1 MSDLYLRKAQ
11 FAAELE
17 KCLQCPTKPCEK
29 ACPTGCSPC
38 DFIAAAK
45 SGDMQKAAALIAAQ
59 NPLGETC
66 GLICPDKFCRRACL
80 RQHIDTAIKIPA
92 VQAEIMHQARENN
105 LLKPMETAA
114 PNGKKIAVIG
124 AGPAGMGATAE
135 LLKRGFAVTVFERDN
150 AVGGALNLI
159 PQQRLPRETVAY
171 EWQRLAQGNL
181 SEIRLNTKV
190 AAYED
195 LLRQGYAAVIV
206 AVGEQKRRTLGIAGE
221 DLLLDY
227 TKYLKNPA
235 EYISAGNV
243 AVIGGGAVAVDCA
256 VTAVKQGANHTEM
269 FVRRALS
276 DMRITAHER
285 DLLLANR
292 VDISTMTR
300 ITRVEGSAADLTL
313 YTCKTRFNAEGKL
326 EDVPHTEVARG
337 GFAYIISAL
346 GSMRAEEPT
355 AKENIWYVGDFVT
368 GGSTAVE
375 AVASGKKTAAEIADL
390 L

>member
-29 ACPTGCSPC
+29 ACPAGCSPC
-38 DFIAAAK
+38 DFITAAR
-45 SGDMQKAAALIAAQ
+45 SGDMKKAAQQIAAQ

-80 RQHIDTAIKIPA
+80 RQHIDAAIKIPA
-92 VQAEIMHQARENN
+92 VQAEIMRQARENN
-105 LLKPMETAA
+105 LLEPAEITTA
-114 PNGKKIAVIG
+114 NGKKIAIIG
-124 AGPAGMGATAE
+124 AGPAGMGAAAE
-135 LLKRGFAVTVFERDN
+135 LLKQGFAVTVFERDA

-171 EWQRLAQGNL
+171 EWQRLARGDL
-181 SEIRLNTKV
+181 LEIRLNTKV
-190 AAYED
+190 SAYED
-195 LLRQGYAAVIV
+195 LLRRGYAAVIV
-206 AVGEQKRRTLGIAGE
+206 AVGEQKRRTLGVAGE

-227 TKYLKNPA
+227 TQYLKNPA
-235 EYISAGNV
+235 EYITSGNV
-243 AVIGGGAVAVDCA
+243 AVIGGGAAAVDCA
-256 VTAVKQGANHTEM
+256 ITAVKQGAIHTEM
-269 FVRRALS
+269 FVRRSLS
-276 DMRITAHER
+276 DMRITAQER
-285 DLLLANR
+285 DSLLANR

-300 ITRVEGSAADLTL
+300 ITRVEGGAAGLTA

-337 GFAYIISAL
+337 GFTHIISAL
-346 GSMRAEEPT
+346 GSARAEEPIT
-355 AKENIWYVGDFVT
+355 QENIFYVGDFIN

-375 AVASGKKTAAEIADL
+375 AVASGKKAALEIIDSL
-390 L
+390 